1 MGDHMYISDVRIE
14 NYRTFEDVEF
24 HFDSCANYIVGD
36 NNIGKTNF
44 LSFLKST
51 THGYGFRED
60 DFLDK
65 DKAIRVFFTLSS
77 EDMGTEQLAHIELRQ
92 EVWEVVPQL
101 INSDTGEKLP
111 LEYMRSLFYLEYAVD
126 DIPRNMVTEEELK
139 KILHLYKDY
148 FSSGAEA
155 IHEAEKILEDRG
167 YSVSFSE
174 DADKAAAQL
183 LQLVFGTEQNDT
195 VLSGTMKLM
204 FAMASHLVISLQE
217 QCTSY
222 SQLL

>member
-24 HFDSCANYIVGD
+24 HFDSRANYIVGD

-92 EVWEVVPQL
+92 EV
-101 INSDTGEKLP
+101 
-111 LEYMRSLFYLEYAVD
+111 
-126 DIPRNMVTEEELK
+126 
-139 KILHLYKDY
+139 H
-148 FSSGAEA
+148 
-155 IHEAEKILEDRG
+155 
-167 YSVSFSE
+167 
-174 DADKAAAQL
+174 
-183 LQLVFGTEQNDT
+183 
-195 VLSGTMKLM
+195 
-204 FAMASHLVISLQE
+204 
-217 QCTSY
+217 TS
-222 SQLL
+222 